1 MILVL
6 PSLFIFVFGLVVG
19 SFLNCLIYRLETDQS
34 FITGRSFCPHCRHV
48 LGWPDL
54 IPLLSFAW
62 LRGRCRYCQ
71 KPISLQY
78 PLVEL
83 ATGGLFVLVFGFWKS
98 EFGIGIWNLLDF
110 VYLLAISSFLI
121 VVFVFDLK
129 HYLIPDEIIYPAVIV
144 SLIYRLFEILNFGNW
159 SLFGNWKLEIGNSLP
174 FVIGPLLSAAGA
186 ALFFFSIYFFSR
198 GRAMGF
204 GDVKLAFLI
213 GLVLGFPQTAVA
225 LLFAFWSG
233 SLIGLVLM
241 LWKKKTLKSE
251 LPFGPFLVAGV
262 FFAWF
267 FGQAPVDWYG
277 QFLLP

>member
-1 MILVL
+1 
-6 PSLFIFVFGLVVG
+6 
-19 SFLNCLIYRLETDQS
+19 
-34 FITGRSFCPHCRHV
+34 
-48 LGWPDL
+48 
-54 IPLLSFAW
+54 
-62 LRGRCRYCQ
+62 
-71 KPISLQY
+71 
-78 PLVEL
+78 
-83 ATGGLFVLVFGFWKS
+83 
-98 EFGIGIWNLLDF
+98 
-110 VYLLAISSFLI
+110 
-121 VVFVFDLK
+121 
-129 HYLIPDEIIYPAVIV
+129 
-144 SLIYRLFEILNFGNW
+144 
-159 SLFGNWKLEIGNSLP
+159 
-174 FVIGPLLSAAGA
+174 
-186 ALFFFSIYFFSR
+186 
-198 GRAMGF
+198 MGF